1 MDTDAGEQRFG
12 LVLKNLIFYQL
23 YTRVCMY
30 VCNDFTSAWFNA
42 LQRSVKVSVIEGVCA
57 VR

>member
-12 LVLKNLIFYQL
+12 VVLKNLIFYQL
-23 YTRVCMY
+23 YTRMY
-30 VCNDFTSAWFNA
+30 VCNDFTSVRFNA
-42 LQRSVKVSVIEGVCA
+42 LQRSVKVSVCAGVCA